1 MAEPSG
7 SAGIFTT
14 QKLQA
19 LLDCRRSAVV
29 TSRASLARAISSRSD
44 KISVSGIDAWFKKN
58 DPNYGF
64 ERPSLESHRRT
75 YRIPDKRWAV
85 LLDLFDLSVD
95 DLTPID
101 ADFRRWCFEA
111 RRARKLAGPES
122 GSESGGPTALPRI
135 AVFGANGDA
144 GMSAD
149 LAAMMAAGFEV
160 TRPSAESGDPEG
172 DFVRFLDQAQAA
184 VVYAREDMSVDVIL
198 GTLRHAQRRG
208 TPALCVCADTAS
220 LEAVC
225 DAGFDALAPS
235 PDGRVAGVAD
245 RVAAI
250 ARPKRPR
257 TASVELA
264 WTPPEPV
271 TDRPS
276 IAVLP
281 FVDLGG
287 DEDGALLA
295 EGLTEDIT
303 TLLSR
308 IPEFFVIAHSTT
320 QVYRDRAVDGVRLR
334 DELGVRYFLK
344 GSVRSS
350 ATKVRV
356 SVELVDTA
364 SRASV
369 FAQRFDRPLDDLF
382 DVQDEITVA
391 ICAQLEPRVRA
402 VDMAYGACSGTVTA
416 WRLWQEGWHWIFVD
430 APQPMP
436 KRALDRFEQAIRM
449 ESDYAL
455 AHAGKSIALSTGM
468 LWGGLGPER
477 MDEARD
483 HAETAYKLLP
493 ENPVALYAMGMLTFV
508 EPVSLRVPLDYVQ
521 RAVQLEPSNAMYQ
534 GVAGYLVAN
543 LGDAQEGV
551 DQCVLATRLSPKD
564 SREPF
569 LCYMLGAAYIANE
582 QYELAIEMMM
592 RCRRFSDVD
601 FIWLFIAYA
610 RAQLGEIDHAIAAL
624 RSIEAPRPYRFYRF
638 ALHKSLW
645 LGLPP
650 QDKDNFL
657 RLFEPAGIE

>member
-1 MAEPSG
+1 MAEPSS
-7 SAGIFTT
+7 SAGVFTT

-19 LLDCRRSAVV
+19 LLDCRRSTAV
-29 TSRASLARAISSRSD
+29 TSRATLARAISAQGE

-64 ERPSLESHRRT
+64 ERPSLERNRHT

-95 DLTPID
+95 ELTLND
-101 ADFRRWCFEA
+101 GDFRRWCFEA
-111 RRARKLAGPES
+111 RRAKKSPIAPAAPRRAAP
-122 GSESGGPTALPRI
+122 LPQI
-135 AVFGANGDA
+135 AVFGAGDD
-144 GMSAD
+144 AD
-149 LAAMMAAGFEV
+149 AAADIAAIGARRFEMALAD
-160 TRPSAESGDPEG
+160 PDSGDPEG
-172 DFVRFLDQAQAA
+172 DFVQCLDQAQTAIVYLRKDAA
-184 VVYAREDMSVDVIL
+184 VEAALSA
-198 GTLRHAQRRG
+198 LRHAQRRG
-208 TPALCVCADTAS
+208 TPALCVCTETES
-220 LEAVC
+220 LDAAC
-225 DAGFDALAPS
+225 DAGFDVLAPS
-235 PDGRVAGVAD
+235 PGGRTEEVIGRVT
-245 RVAAI
+245 AI
-250 ARPKRPR
+250 ARPVAALPVS
-257 TASVELA
+257 TEPT
-264 WTPPEPV
+264 WTPPDPV

-281 FVDLGG
+281 FVDLSG
-287 DEDGALLA
+287 DDDGALFA

-320 QVYRDRAVDGVRLR
+320 QVYQDRAVDGARLR

-344 GSVRSS
+344 GSIRSS

-356 SVELVDTA
+356 SVELVDTTSLA
-364 SRASV
+364 SL

-382 DVQDEITVA
+382 EVQDEITVA
-391 ICAQLEPRVRA
+391 ICAQLEPKVRA
-402 VDMAYGACSGTVTA
+402 EDMAYSARCGSVTA

-430 APQPMP
+430 APQPLP

-468 LWGGLGPER
+468 LWGGLGPDR

-493 ENPVALYAMGMLTFV
+493 ENPVALYAMGLLTFV
-508 EPVSLRVPLDYVQ
+508 EPVSLRIPLDYVQ
-521 RAVQLEPSNAMYQ
+521 RAVQLEPSNAMYR

-543 LGDAQEGV
+543 LGDAQAGV
-551 DQCVLATRLSPKD
+551 DQCELATRLSPKD

-569 LCYMLGAAYIANE
+569 LCYMLGSAYIANE
-582 QYELAIEMMM
+582 QYELAIETMM

-610 RAQLGEIDHAIAAL
+610 RAQLGEIERAIAAL
-624 RSIEAPRPYRFYRF
+624 RSRRYRFYRF
-638 ALHKSLW
+638 ALHRSLW
-645 LGLPP
+645 LGLPA
-650 QDKDNFL
+650 QDKDSFL
-657 RLFEPAGIE
+657 RLFELAGIE

>member
-1 MAEPSG
+1 MAKLSG
-7 SAGIFTT
+7 SAGVFTT

-29 TSRASLARAISSRSD
+29 TSRASLARAISSRSN

-75 YRIPDKRWAV
+75 YRISDKRWAV

-111 RRARKLAGPES
+111 RRARKPAGPDS
-122 GSESGGPTALPRI
+122 GSESGTPTAVPRI

-160 TRPSAESGDPEG
+160 IRPSAESGDPEG

-235 PDGRVAGVAD
+235 PDGRAAGVAD

-250 ARPKRPR
+250 ARPKRAR
-257 TASVELA
+257 TASLELA
-264 WTPPEPV
+264 WTSPEPV

-287 DEDGALLA
+287 DKDGALLA

-334 DELGVRYFLK
+334 NELGVRYFLK

-402 VDMAYGACSGTVTA
+402 VDMAYGARSGTVTA

-483 HAETAYKLLP
+483 HAETA
-493 ENPVALYAMGMLTFV
+493 
-508 EPVSLRVPLDYVQ
+508 
-521 RAVQLEPSNAMYQ
+521 
-534 GVAGYLVAN
+534 
-543 LGDAQEGV
+543 
-551 DQCVLATRLSPKD
+551 
-564 SREPF
+564 
-569 LCYMLGAAYIANE
+569 
-582 QYELAIEMMM
+582 
-592 RCRRFSDVD
+592 
-601 FIWLFIAYA
+601 
-610 RAQLGEIDHAIAAL
+610 
-624 RSIEAPRPYRFYRF
+624 
-638 ALHKSLW
+638 
-645 LGLPP
+645 
-650 QDKDNFL
+650 
-657 RLFEPAGIE
+657 